1 MGTSQLALL
10 ISSLVDVGGGDVA
23 ATEDV
28 AQYNGTN
35 NIVQVGYG
43 VEVLFLQFT
52 RESVESRDAF
62 VVFEVDSFEVYV
74 GG

>member
-1 MGTSQLALL
+1 M
-10 ISSLVDVGGGDVA
+10 A

-62 VVFEVDSFEVYV
+62 VVLRLTPLKCMLAGRCSKRGAAIGRLSRVTSCS
-74 GG
+74 G